1 VIEPERE
8 VGQVEGRC
16 DVPPSGSLVVVLS
29 KSNIELRGEVGQLPA
44 LERGSAFSPAGSMV
58 VVLESTQCQRVIID
72 KR

>member
-16 DVPPSGSLVVVLS
+16 DVPLSESLIVLS

-44 LERGSAFSPAGSMV
+44 LRCLFACGVHGSG
-58 VVLESTQCQRVIID
+58 IGID
-72 KR
+72 AMSASNDD